1 MYFTHCPGFLF
12 VLTEADLERD
22 ALTSKSYTE
31 NNVCCVLLPMSSL
44 TTFSILTGNTQSHW
58 KWQFSFV
65 PVVVFWAFQDF
76 LRCELVLSPHQ
87 VFLIYG
93 GKETLKVFILFTC
106 FTRIIM
112 PVSTW
117 FLFKYLAWLW
127 IRYFFSSNLRKGCL
141 VAGGESSQYL
151 WALI

>member
-1 MYFTHCPGFLF
+1 MYFTYCPGFLF

-58 KWQFSFV
+58 KGQFSFV
-65 PVVVFWAFQDF
+65 P
-76 LRCELVLSPHQ
+76 LLSLPRLSKVWTSFITSSSFPHLWRQ
-87 VFLIYG
+87 G
-93 GKETLKVFILFTC
+93 NSPKVFILFTC